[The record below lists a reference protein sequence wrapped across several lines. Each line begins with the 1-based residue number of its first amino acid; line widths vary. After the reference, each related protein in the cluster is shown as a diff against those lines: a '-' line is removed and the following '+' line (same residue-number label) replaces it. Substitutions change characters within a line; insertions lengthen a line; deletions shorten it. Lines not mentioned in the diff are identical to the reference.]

1 MEIFVAIY
9 VIQATTHKTSFH
21 DDHSVTRVLHT
32 VTCLGLVFPT
42 EHFSNQFKLGAV
54 ITRLCQIL
62 KPSTPAREKVRE
74 CEIMSTKVLKTI
86 LPRENKGSVWY
97 FISRREKKRARKYE
111 LIN

>member
-54 ITRLCQIL
+54 ITRLYHALSKGARVITVNSHHERFTYQICEEISSFSL
-62 KPSTPAREKVRE
+62 VQFLWNAKSRDISEK
-74 CEIMSTKVLKTI
+74 
-86 LPRENKGSVWY
+86 
-97 FISRREKKRARKYE
+97 E
-111 LIN
+111 LA